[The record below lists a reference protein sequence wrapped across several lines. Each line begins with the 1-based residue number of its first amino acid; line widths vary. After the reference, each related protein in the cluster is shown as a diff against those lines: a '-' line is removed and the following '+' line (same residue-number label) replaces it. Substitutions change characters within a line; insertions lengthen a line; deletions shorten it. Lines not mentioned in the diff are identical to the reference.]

1 MLRSNGLCTKRCIKV
16 HSLISKK
23 NYILFDWH
31 KIYGWL
37 EQKAHLTFLANMPL
51 FKVTLLFVGGSYQSN
66 TILWHILLGS
76 TWQRGIL
83 YRTYVTICILSYF
96 TLLHREKQIHNKH
109 LPYWETLTIC
119 IKNIYTMWK
128 GMPWPLVW
136 KSLATNWK
144 IE

>member
-16 HSLISKK
+16 HSRISKK

-83 YRTYVTICILSYF
+83 YRTYVTICICPISLF
-96 TLLHREKQIHNKH
+96 FIVKNKYTTNVWA
-109 LPYWETLTIC
+109 YWETLTIC
-119 IKNIYTMWK
+119 IKSICTMWK
-128 GMPWPLVW
+128 GMPWLLVW
-136 KSLATNWK
+136 KSQ
-144 IE
+144 